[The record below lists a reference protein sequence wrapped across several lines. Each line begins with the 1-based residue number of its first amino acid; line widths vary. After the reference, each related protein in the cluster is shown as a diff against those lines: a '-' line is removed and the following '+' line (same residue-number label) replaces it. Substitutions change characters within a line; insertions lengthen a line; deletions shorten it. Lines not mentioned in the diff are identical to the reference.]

1 MTLAEQSLTLHE
13 ARQGKLEICSK
24 SPVNSKEDLM
34 LATVVS
40 EAVKAKIK
48 KEESTL

>member
-24 SPVNSKEDLM
+24 SPVM

-40 EAVKAKIK
+40 EAAKAKIK